1 MRKEERRMKIM
12 TLKMCLEIG
21 LDCGLETVGE
31 ALYNI
36 DLHAMNIFDYSKIV
50 IELEHLKL
58 QADDLYS
65 KTNFTE
71 DSLVEKVLDWMNIED
86 DGVEETELNL

>member
-1 MRKEERRMKIM
+1 M
-12 TLKMCLEIG
+12 TLKTCLEIG
-21 LDCGLETVGE
+21 NDCGLETVGE

-36 DLHAMNIFDYSKIV
+36 DLHAMNIFDYSKID
-50 IELEHLKL
+50 IELGHLKL

-71 DSLVEKVLDWMNIED
+71 DSSVEKVLEWMSIED
-86 DGVEETELNL
+86 DGIDETELNL

>member
-1 MRKEERRMKIM
+1 M

-21 LDCGLETVGE
+21 RNCGLETMGE

-58 QADDLYS
+58 QVDDLYS
-65 KTNFTE
+65 KTNFTK
-71 DSLVEKVLDWMNIED
+71 DSLVDKVLEWIDMKD
-86 DGVEETELNL
+86 DGVDETELNL

>member
-1 MRKEERRMKIM
+1 M
-12 TLKMCLEIG
+12 TLKTCLEIG
-21 LDCGLETVGE
+21 KDCGLETVGE

-50 IELEHLKL
+50 MELEHLKL

-65 KTNFTE
+65 KTNFTSDSAVE
-71 DSLVEKVLDWMNIED
+71 DVLVWMSIED
-86 DGVEETELNL
+86 DGIDETELNL